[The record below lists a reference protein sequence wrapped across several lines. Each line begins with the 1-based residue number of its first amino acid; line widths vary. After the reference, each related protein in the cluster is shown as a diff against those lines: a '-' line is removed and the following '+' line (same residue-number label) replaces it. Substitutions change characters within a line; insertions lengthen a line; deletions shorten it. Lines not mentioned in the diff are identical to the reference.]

1 MSHRA
6 KSLMPVYTIFQ
17 DPDQQTATLPAS
29 EMSLLQYPFSR
40 ANLRKVYFPGMN
52 IFDETVVVSFAPF
65 FAGDRH

>member
-1 MSHRA
+1 M
-6 KSLMPVYTIFQ
+6 LQ

-65 FAGDRH
+65 FAGDRHWMLYTSDL